1 MSFTTDELGSVAIL
15 QGLPVSQLAWFAEH
29 GDQVRLARGEHMFE
43 CGQPADFMFI
53 VVSDT
58 IEGYEKVGGELLL
71 VATTGPGQVT
81 GMLPYSRMTH
91 YPRYTVAAEASQVLR
106 VRKRDFPE
114 MLAASHEV
122 GQRLVAEMADR
133 VRGDVRLE
141 QQQERMAA
149 LGRLSAGLAHE
160 LNNPAAAVRRAA
172 AGLSEEL
179 AGLADLVSDLVRH
192 TVTDAQVS
200 AINRLHDLASE
211 RKGAD
216 LSPLIRSQGEEEL
229 GTWLEDHRVARAWDL
244 AGTFADA
251 GLVVEDLDRF
261 AEEVPTSLQANAL
274 AWVACRLSVQRIVG
288 EIASS
293 SDRIAQLVGSVKTYS
308 HMDRSPEHKPTDVRE
323 GIDNTLTLL
332 GHKIKKK
339 SIDLTRDY
347 EDGLPLVSA
356 NAGELNQVW
365 TNLVDNAIDAV
376 QEGGK
381 IRIEARS
388 DEAHVTVNIID
399 DGHGIPE
406 ELRSRVFEPFFTTKR
421 VGDGTGLGLDIAMRI
436 VKTHRGSLA
445 IASTW
450 GQTTAQ
456 VQLPV
461 SPDSP

>member
-1 MSFTTDELGSVAIL
+1 
-15 QGLPVSQLAWFAEH
+15 
-29 GDQVRLARGEHMFE
+29 MFE

-53 VVSDT
+53 VVSGA
-58 IEGYEKVGGELLL
+58 IEGYERVGGELLL

-141 QQQERMAA
+141 QQQDRMAA

-172 AGLSEEL
+172 ARLAEEL
-179 AGLADLVSDLVRH
+179 AGLADLVSDLVRYD
-192 TVTDAQVS
+192 VTDAQVS
-200 AINRLHDLASE
+200 AINGLHDAVNE
-211 RKGAD
+211 RTVAD
-216 LSPLIRSQGEEEL
+216 QSPLIRSQREEEL
-229 GTWLEDHRVARAWDL
+229 RGWLEDHGVSRAWDL

-251 GLVVEDLDRF
+251 GLSVEDFTRF
-261 AEEVPTSLQANAL
+261 AKAVPAPLQTSAL
-274 AWVACRLSVQRIVG
+274 GWVACRLSVHRIVS

-293 SDRIAQLVGSVKTYS
+293 SDRISQLVGSVKAYS

-339 SIDLTRDY
+339 GIRLARDY
-347 EDGLPLVSA
+347 ADDLPPIPA

-376 QEGGK
+376 GEGGT
-381 IRIEARS
+381 IRIKARS
-388 DEAHVTVNIID
+388 DEAHVIVNIID

-406 ELRSRVFEPFFTTKR
+406 EIRNRVFEPFFTTKS

-436 VKTHRGSLA
+436 VKTHRGSLT
-445 IASTW
+445 ITSTP

-456 VQLPV
+456 VRLPL
-461 SPDSP
+461 SPGSP

>member
-53 VVSDT
+53 VVSGT

>member
-1 MSFTTDELGSVAIL
+1 
-15 QGLPVSQLAWFAEH
+15 
-29 GDQVRLARGEHMFE
+29 
-43 CGQPADFMFI
+43 
-53 VVSDT
+53 
-58 IEGYEKVGGELLL
+58 
-71 VATTGPGQVT
+71 
-81 GMLPYSRMTH
+81 
-91 YPRYTVAAEASQVLR
+91 
-106 VRKRDFPE
+106 
-114 MLAASHEV
+114 
-122 GQRLVAEMADR
+122 
-133 VRGDVRLE
+133 
-141 QQQERMAA
+141 
-149 LGRLSAGLAHE
+149 
-160 LNNPAAAVRRAA
+160 
-172 AGLSEEL
+172 
-179 AGLADLVSDLVRH
+179 
-192 TVTDAQVS
+192 
-200 AINRLHDLASE
+200 
-211 RKGAD
+211 
-216 LSPLIRSQGEEEL
+216 
-229 GTWLEDHRVARAWDL
+229 
-244 AGTFADA
+244 
-251 GLVVEDLDRF
+251 
-261 AEEVPTSLQANAL
+261 
-274 AWVACRLSVQRIVG
+274 
-288 EIASS
+288 
-293 SDRIAQLVGSVKTYS
+293 
-308 HMDRSPEHKPTDVRE
+308 MDRSPEHKPTDVRE